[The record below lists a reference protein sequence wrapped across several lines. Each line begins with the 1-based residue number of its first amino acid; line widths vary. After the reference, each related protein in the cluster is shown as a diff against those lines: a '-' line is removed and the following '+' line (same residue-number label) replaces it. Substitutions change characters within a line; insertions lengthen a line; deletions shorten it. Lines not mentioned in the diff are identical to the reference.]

1 MFTVIEVK
9 EPSLVLWMSV
19 FYTLGYVLRYIVVL
33 IFWPVVISAGFSTET
48 IGMG

>member
-19 FYTLGYVLRYIVVL
+19 FYTLGYVLPYIVVL
-33 IFWPVVISAGFSTET
+33 IFWPVVISGFSTET
-48 IGMG
+48 VGMG